1 MFRRLQLL
9 PAMLLILA
17 ELIAVSASS
26 SLSLSAAAGG
36 GITDFAM
43 PGMLPPF
50 ETSGC
55 SACVLSWSCV
65 ILSYSLLNIAET
77 QPTCKM
83 IATLRLCLYLRLA
96 WPASCLTWI
105 VYGSFAVWCLTLAI
119 LLRRFYRGRRLP
131 LTLDAAAPTVMDA
144 ARLVIH
150 NR

>member
-55 SACVLSWSCV
+55 SACVSSWSCV

-77 QPTCKM
+77 QPTGKM
-83 IATLRLCLYLRLA
+83 IVTLRLCLYLPETGVAGVMLDLDRL
-96 WPASCLTWI
+96 WI
-105 VYGSFAVWCLTLAI
+105 VCRLMFDACDPSSSFLWRSTTPAY
-119 LLRRFYRGRRLP
+119 LRRSGSNS
-131 LTLDAAAPTVMDA
+131 DGCCA
-144 ARLVIH
+144 AR
-150 NR
+150 NP